1 MRHQAKTQGFWGWV
15 VLGLCA
21 LAVLAGAY
29 QSTRAKSTKDP
40 QALETPNIIT
50 DQTDPKGDDAEE
62 VSVPVTI
69 PVLPE
74 KPEVPVSGETEEPA
88 EPVIASAPRIIV
100 PPLTG
105 ETVAAFSADA
115 LQYNDTLADWRTHEG
130 LDIAAA
136 EGTEVCAACAGTVES
151 VTVNDL
157 LGSTVVLDHGDGRK
171 TIYASLSPEISVKA
185 GDSVRAGQ
193 VIGAVGNSS
202 LSETA
207 LGPHLHF
214 AVLQDE
220 EPIDP
225 QDFLEN

>member
-21 LAVLAGAY
+21 LAALAAAF
-29 QSTRAKSTKDP
+29 RASRNAVRP
-40 QALETPNIIT
+40 LEETPQVIAGNSSET
-50 DQTDPKGDDAEE
+50 PDPGDTEE
-62 VSVPVTI
+62 VSLPLTL

-74 KPEVPVSGETEEPA
+74 EPEPPQPAAEGQPETPSVTPAAPAVIVVPLEGEA
-88 EPVIASAPRIIV
+88 
-100 PPLTG
+100 
-105 ETVAAFSADA
+105 VAAFSADA

-136 EGTEVCAACAGTVES
+136 EGAEVCAACAGTVAS
-151 VTVNDL
+151 VTENDL
-157 LGSTVVLDHGDGRK
+157 LGTTVVLDHADGRK
-171 TIYASLSPEISVKA
+171 TVYASLSADPPVKA

-193 VIGAVGNSS
+193 VIGSVGNSS

>member
-29 QSTRAKSTKDP
+29 QTSRTKTAKDHQTI
-40 QALETPNIIT
+40 ETPSVVT
-50 DQTDPKGDDAEE
+50 DQTAPKRDDAEE

-69 PVLPE
+69 PALPE
-74 KPEVPVSGETEEPA
+74 KPEVPVSPEPDEPA
-88 EPVIASAPRIIV
+88 EPVVAAAPQIIV

-136 EGTEVCAACAGTVES
+136 EGAEVCAACAGTVEA

-171 TIYASLSPEISVKA
+171 TVYASLAPEIPVKA